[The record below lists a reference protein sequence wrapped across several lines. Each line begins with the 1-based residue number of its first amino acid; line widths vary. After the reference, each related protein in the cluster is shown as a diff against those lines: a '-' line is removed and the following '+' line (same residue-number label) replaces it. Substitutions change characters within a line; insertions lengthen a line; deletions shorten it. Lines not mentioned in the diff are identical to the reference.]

1 MSFLKYPK
9 KGNYQ
14 ERNNAID
21 NIANASDENSLV
33 DAWVDFFSW
42 YPSLWGPNGDSAK
55 KALHST
61 LSNVVKH
68 KDALDNALGM
78 LDDFYGK
85 TDGIPPKDP
94 TPPTPPRRDPLV
106 LDSDKDGFIS
116 TVALEDS
123 NTYFDITGD
132 GIKER
137 VGWIESNDGILVY
150 DKNNNGNIDGVD
162 EVFGNATTSGFSELK
177 QIADSNNDNKIDRKD
192 ELYSRLQ
199 VWHDNNGNGT
209 VEQGELKSLK
219 DEDIKTIEL
228 DVVGTN
234 INVDGNLLTEAGRYQ
249 DTQGNRELAADGEW
263 YKYTDNQGNKEL
275 AADNAD
281 AERYYHN
288 NLNSEKV
295 HVNNIYIRSDERK
308 VI

>member
-9 KGNYQ
+9 KGNNQ

-55 KALHST
+55 KALHRT

-94 TPPTPPRRDPLV
+94 TQPTPPRRDPLV

-116 TVALEDS
+116 TIALEDS
-123 NTYFDITGD
+123 N
-132 GIKER
+132 
-137 VGWIESNDGILVY
+137 IELG
-150 DKNNNGNIDGVD
+150 G
-162 EVFGNATTSGFSELK
+162 ATLSEASRY
-177 QIADSNNDNKIDRKD
+177 IDSN
-192 ELYSRLQ
+192 
-199 VWHDNNGNGT
+199 
-209 VEQGELKSLK
+209 
-219 DEDIKTIEL
+219 
-228 DVVGTN
+228 
-234 INVDGNLLTEAGRYQ
+234 
-249 DTQGNRELAADGEW
+249 GNRELVADINLEFNPLLTAIDTSTIPDYSVDLDTLTLPNLRGYGLFGRNTNATALESNFEI
-263 YKYTDNQGNKEL
+263 YKFDSGHY
-275 AADNAD
+275 D
-281 AERYYHN
+281 ARE
-288 NLNSEKV
+288 V
-295 HVNNIYIRSDERK
+295 A
-308 VI
+308 